1 MKTIFKKTHMIIILL
16 MSAAFIWS
24 CDSQVE
30 DGLVTD
36 VSVNIS
42 SFRVNGV
49 SGEIDHKNDK
59 ITVTLPYGTSVKT
72 LAPAIEIP
80 QGAVV
85 SPASGTTVD
94 FSQSVKFKVKNGNI
108 YKDYLVTVKAQ
119 DPIISFKINGLSA
132 TINNSGKTISLTMPE
147 GTNLT
152 ALQPV
157 IETGNGVS
165 INPAS
170 GTTINFT
177 SPVSFTVSNG
187 NLTEVYTAKVTTPVS
202 GPSVAF
208 LGMAAT
214 RTGLT
219 NPDEIA
225 ASDWLFGKYSGA
237 VYVSIADI
245 ASGAANLNNIDVIWW
260 HFDSATALPADAMS
274 PNVTSKIKTYLN
286 GGGNILLTSFAAQYV
301 DALGIVPAGK
311 GPNNVF
317 GDFLPNGFV
326 DTGSDWGISFKGYE
340 NHPVF
345 DGLQTYESG
354 KANLLEKGTFR
365 LNHTAWWFLPDWGGY
380 VNGAGWRNQT
390 GGNNIASEA
399 WDNTLDG
406 RVAIAEFPGGTAN
419 KKCMVI
425 CTGAYDWYNET
436 VNGNPSQPNSFQD
449 NIKKMTENSL
459 NYLVTH

>member
-1 MKTIFKKTHMIIILL
+1 MKTIFKKTHIIIILL
-16 MSAAFIWS
+16 ISVAFIWS
-24 CDSQVE
+24 CDSQME
-30 DGLVTD
+30 DGLVTN

-59 ITVTLPYGTSVKT
+59 IIVTLPYGTSVKA
-72 LAPAIEIP
+72 LSPIIEIP
-80 QGAVV
+80 QGSVI
-85 SPASGTTVD
+85 SPASGTVID
-94 FSQSVKFKVKNGNI
+94 FSQPVKFRVKNGNI
-108 YKDYLVTVKAQ
+108 YKDYQVTVQAQ
-119 DPIISFKINGLSA
+119 VPIISFKINGLSA

-152 ALQPV
+152 ALQPI
-157 IETGNGVS
+157 IEIGNGVS
-165 INPAS
+165 INPVS
-170 GTTINFT
+170 GTTINFS
-177 SPVSFTVSNG
+177 SPVSFSVSNG
-187 NLTEVYTAKVTTPVS
+187 SLTEVYTAKVTTPVS

-208 LGMAAT
+208 LGTAAT

-237 VYVSIADI
+237 VYVSMADV
-245 ASGAANLNNIDVIWW
+245 ASGAANLKGINVIWCN
-260 HFDSATALPADAMS
+260 FDSYDVLPGDALNT
-274 PNVTSKIKTYLN
+274 NVTSKIKTYLN

-317 GDFLPNGFV
+317 GDFLPNGFI

-354 KANLLEKGTFR
+354 KANLLQKGTFR

-390 GGNNIASEA
+390 GGNNLASEA

-406 RVAIAEFPGGTAN
+406 RVAVAEFPGGTAN

-425 CTGAYDWYNET
+425 CMGAYDWYNET
-436 VNGNPSQPNSFQD
+436 VNGSPSQPNSFQD

>member
-1 MKTIFKKTHMIIILL
+1 MKTIFKKIHIIIILL
-16 MSAAFIWS
+16 MSATFIWS
-24 CDSQVE
+24 CNNQLE

-85 SPASGTTVD
+85 SPASATTID
-94 FSQSVKFKVKNGNI
+94 FSQPVKFKVKNGNI

-132 TINNSGKTISLTMPE
+132 TINNLSKTISLTMPE

-152 ALQPV
+152 ALQPI
-157 IETGNGVS
+157 IETAKGVS
-165 INPAS
+165 ISPAS
-170 GTTINFT
+170 GTTVNFT

-187 NLTEVYTAKVTTPVS
+187 SLTEVYTAKVTTPVS

-208 LGMAAT
+208 FGTAAT

-225 ASDWLFGKYSGA
+225 ASDWLFGKFSGA
-237 VYVSIADI
+237 VYVSIADV
-245 ASGAANLNNIDVIWW
+245 ASGAANLTGINVIWW
-260 HFDSATALPADAMS
+260 HFDSATALPNDALNT
-274 PNVTSKIKTYLN
+274 NVTSKIKTYLN

-317 GDFLPNGFV
+317 GDFLPNGFI
-326 DTGSDWGISFKGYE
+326 DTGSNWGISFKGNE

-345 DGLQTYESG
+345 DGLQTYEPG

-390 GGNNIASEA
+390 GGNNLASEA

-425 CTGAYDWYNET
+425 CMGAYDWYNET
-436 VNGNPSQPNSFQD
+436 ANGNPSQPNGFLD

-459 NYLVTH
+459 NYLVTN

>member
-1 MKTIFKKTHMIIILL
+1 MKTIFKKTYVIIILL
-16 MSAAFIWS
+16 ISAAFTWS
-24 CDSQVE
+24 CDSQME

-42 SFRVNGV
+42 SFRVNNV

-59 ITVTLPYGTSVKT
+59 IIVTLPYGTSVKA
-72 LAPAIEIP
+72 LSPIIEIP
-80 QGAVV
+80 QGSVI
-85 SPASGTTVD
+85 SPASGTVID
-94 FSQSVKFKVKNGNI
+94 FSQPVKFRVKNGNI
-108 YKDYLVTVKAQ
+108 YKDYQVTVQAQ
-119 DPIISFKINGLSA
+119 VPIISFKINGLSA
-132 TINNSGKTISLTMPE
+132 TINHSSKTILLTMPE

-152 ALQPV
+152 ALQPI

-165 INPAS
+165 INPVS

-177 SPVSFTVSNG
+177 SPVPFTVSNG
-187 NLTEVYTAKVTTPVS
+187 SLMEVYTAKVTTPVS
-202 GPSVAF
+202 GPSVLF
-208 LGMAAT
+208 LGTATT

-237 VYVSIADI
+237 VYVSIADV
-245 ASGAANLNNIDVIWW
+245 ASGAANLTGIDVIWW
-260 HFDSATALPADAMS
+260 HFDSATALPGDALNT
-274 PNVTSKIKTYLN
+274 NVTSKIKTYLN

-317 GDFLPNGFV
+317 GDFLPNGFI
-326 DTGSDWGISFKGYE
+326 DTGSDWGISFKGNE

-345 DGLQTYESG
+345 DGLQTYEAG

-390 GGNNIASEA
+390 GGNNLASEA

-425 CTGAYDWYNET
+425 CMGAYDWYNET

-459 NYLVTH
+459 NYLVTN

>member
-1 MKTIFKKTHMIIILL
+1 MKSIFKKTYIIIILL
-16 MSAAFIWS
+16 ISAAFIWS
-24 CDSQVE
+24 CDNQIE

-59 ITVTLPYGTSVKT
+59 ITVTLPYGTSVKILT
-72 LAPAIEIP
+72 PVIEIP

-85 SPASGTTVD
+85 LPASGAMID
-94 FSQSVKFKVKNGNI
+94 FSQPVKFKVKNGNI
-108 YKDYLVTVKAQ
+108 YKDYQVTVKAQ

-170 GTTINFT
+170 GATLNFT

-187 NLTEVYTAKVTTPVS
+187 SLTEVYTAKVTTPVS

-208 LGMAAT
+208 LGTAAT

-225 ASDWLFGKYSGA
+225 ASDWLFGKFSGA
-237 VYVSIADI
+237 VYVSVTDV

-260 HFDSATALPADAMS
+260 HFDSAVTLPADAMS
-274 PNVTSKIKTYLN
+274 QNVTSKIKTYLN

-301 DALGIVPAGK
+301 DALEIVPAGK

-317 GDFLPNGFV
+317 GDFLPNGFI

-390 GGNNIASEA
+390 GGNNLASEA

-419 KKCMVI
+419 KKCVVI

>member
-59 ITVTLPYGTSVKT
+59 ITLTLPYGTSVKT

-85 SPASGTTVD
+85 SPISGATID
-94 FSQSVKFKVKNGNI
+94 FSQPVKFKVKNGNI

-152 ALQPV
+152 TLQPV

-187 NLTEVYTAKVTTPVS
+187 SLTEVYTAKVTTPVS

-237 VYVSIADI
+237 VYVSMADV
-245 ASGAANLNNIDVIWW
+245 ASGAANLTGINVIWW

-406 RVAIAEFPGGTAN
+406 RVAIAEFPSGTAN

-459 NYLVTH
+459 NYLVNH

>member
-1 MKTIFKKTHMIIILL
+1 MKTIFKKTHIFIILL

-24 CDSQVE
+24 CDSQME

-49 SGEIDHKNDK
+49 SGEIDKNDK
-59 ITVTLPYGTSVKT
+59 INVTLPYGTSVKT
-72 LAPAIEIP
+72 LAPVIEIP

-85 SPASGTTVD
+85 SPTSGATID
-94 FSQSVKFKVKNGNI
+94 FSQPVKFKVKNGNI

-119 DPIISFKINGLSA
+119 DPILSFKINGLSA

-152 ALQPV
+152 ALQPI

-187 NLTEVYTAKVTTPVS
+187 SITEVYTAKVTTPVS

-208 LGMAAT
+208 LGTAAT

-225 ASDWLFGKYSGA
+225 ASDWLFGKFSGA
-237 VYVSIADI
+237 MYVSMADV
-245 ASGAANLNNIDVIWW
+245 ASGAANLTGINVIWW
-260 HFDSATALPADAMS
+260 HFDSATALPGDALNT
-274 PNVTSKIKTYLN
+274 NVTSKIKTYLN

-301 DALGIVPAGK
+301 DALEIVPAGK

-365 LNHTAWWFLPDWGGY
+365 LNHTAWWFLPDWGEY

-390 GGNNIASEA
+390 GGNNLASEA

>member
-24 CDSQVE
+24 CDSQME

-59 ITVTLPYGTSVKT
+59 ITLTLPYGTSVKT

-85 SPASGTTVD
+85 SPISGATID
-94 FSQSVKFKVKNGNI
+94 FSQPVKFKVKNGNI

-152 ALQPV
+152 TLQPV

-187 NLTEVYTAKVTTPVS
+187 SLTEVYTAKVTTPVS

-237 VYVSIADI
+237 VYVSMADV
-245 ASGAANLNNIDVIWW
+245 ASGAANLTGINVIWW

-380 VNGAGWRNQT
+380 VNGAGWRSQT

-459 NYLVTH
+459 NYLVNH

>member
-1 MKTIFKKTHMIIILL
+1 MKTIFKKTHIIIILL
-16 MSAAFIWS
+16 ISVAFIWS
-24 CDSQVE
+24 CDSQME
-30 DGLVTD
+30 DGLVTN

-59 ITVTLPYGTSVKT
+59 IIVTLPYGTSVKA
-72 LAPAIEIP
+72 LSPIIEIP
-80 QGAVV
+80 QGSVI
-85 SPASGTTVD
+85 SPASGTVID
-94 FSQSVKFKVKNGNI
+94 FSQPVKFRVKNGNI
-108 YKDYLVTVKAQ
+108 YKDYQVTVQAQ
-119 DPIISFKINGLSA
+119 VPIISFKINGLSA

-152 ALQPV
+152 ALQPI
-157 IETGNGVS
+157 IEIGNGVS
-165 INPAS
+165 INPVS
-170 GTTINFT
+170 GTTINFS
-177 SPVSFTVSNG
+177 SPVSFSVSNG
-187 NLTEVYTAKVTTPVS
+187 SLTEVYTAKVTTPVS

-208 LGMAAT
+208 LGTAAT

-237 VYVSIADI
+237 VYVSMADV
-245 ASGAANLNNIDVIWW
+245 ASGAANLTGINVIWW
-260 HFDSATALPADAMS
+260 HFDSAAVLPGDALNT
-274 PNVTSKIKTYLN
+274 NVTSKIKTYLN

-317 GDFLPNGFV
+317 GDFLPNGFI

-354 KANLLEKGTFR
+354 KANLLQKGTFR

-390 GGNNIASEA
+390 GGNNLASEA

-406 RVAIAEFPGGTAN
+406 RVAVAEFPGGTAN

-425 CTGAYDWYNET
+425 CMGAYDWYNET
-436 VNGNPSQPNSFQD
+436 VNGSPSQPNSFQD

>member
-1 MKTIFKKTHMIIILL
+1 MKTIFKKTHIIIILL
-16 MSAAFIWS
+16 MSATFIWS
-24 CDSQVE
+24 CDNQME

-42 SFRVNGV
+42 SFRVNSV

-72 LAPAIEIP
+72 LAPVIEIP
-80 QGAVV
+80 QGAIV
-85 SPASGTTVD
+85 SPASGAMID
-94 FSQSVKFKVKNGNI
+94 FSQPVKFKVKNGNI
-108 YKDYLVTVKAQ
+108 YKDYQVTVKAQ

-152 ALQPV
+152 ALQPI

-170 GTTINFT
+170 GTTLNFS

-187 NLTEVYTAKVTTPVS
+187 SLTEVYTAKVTTPVS

-208 LGMAAT
+208 LGTAAT

-225 ASDWLFGKYSGA
+225 ASDWLFGKFSGA
-237 VYVSIADI
+237 VYVSMADV
-245 ASGAANLNNIDVIWW
+245 ASGTTNLTGINVIWW
-260 HFDSATALPADAMS
+260 HFDSATALPGDALNA
-274 PNVTSKIKTYLN
+274 NVTSKIKTYLN

-317 GDFLPNGFV
+317 GDFLPNGFI
-326 DTGSDWGISFKGYE
+326 DTGSDWGISFKGNE
-340 NHPVF
+340 NHPAF
-345 DGLQTYESG
+345 DGLQTYE
-354 KANLLEKGTFR
+354 
-365 LNHTAWWFLPDWGGY
+365 
-380 VNGAGWRNQT
+380 
-390 GGNNIASEA
+390 
-399 WDNTLDG
+399 
-406 RVAIAEFPGGTAN
+406 
-419 KKCMVI
+419 
-425 CTGAYDWYNET
+425 
-436 VNGNPSQPNSFQD
+436 
-449 NIKKMTENSL
+449 
-459 NYLVTH
+459 

>member
-1 MKTIFKKTHMIIILL
+1 MKTIFKKTYIIIILL
-16 MSAAFIWS
+16 MSAVFVWS

-30 DGLVTD
+30 DGLATD

-59 ITVTLPYGTSVKT
+59 ITLTLPYGTSVKT
-72 LAPAIEIP
+72 LAPAIELP
-80 QGAVV
+80 QGATV
-85 SPASGTTVD
+85 SPASGSTVD
-94 FSQSVKFKVKNGNI
+94 FSQPVKFKVKNGNI
-108 YKDYLVTVKAQ
+108 YKDYQVNVKAQ

-132 TINNSGKTISLTMPE
+132 TINNSGKTISLTVPE
-147 GTNLT
+147 GTNLA
-152 ALQPV
+152 ALQPI

-165 INPAS
+165 ISPAS
-170 GTTINFT
+170 STTLNFT
-177 SPVSFTVSNG
+177 NPVAFTVSNG
-187 NLTEVYTAKVTTPVS
+187 NLTEIYTAKITTPVS
-202 GPSVAF
+202 GPSIAF
-208 LGMAAT
+208 LGTAST

-225 ASDWLFGKYSGA
+225 ASDWLFGKFSGA
-237 VYVSIADI
+237 VYVSVADI
-245 ASGAANLNNIDVIWW
+245 ATGAANLQNIDVIWW
-260 HFDSATALPADAMS
+260 HFDSATALPGDVLNA
-274 PNVTSKIKTYLN
+274 NVTSKIKTYLN

-317 GDFLPNGFV
+317 GDFLPSGFV
-326 DTGSDWGISFKGYE
+326 DSGSDWGISFKGNE
-340 NHPVF
+340 NHPSF

-380 VNGAGWRNQT
+380 VNGAGWRSQT
-390 GGNNIASEA
+390 GGNNLASEA

-436 VNGNPSQPNSFQD
+436 ANGNPSQPNGFLD

>member
-1 MKTIFKKTHMIIILL
+1 MKSIFKNLQLVIMVLLSAVII
-16 MSAAFIWS
+16 MS
-24 CDSQVE
+24 CDNSNE

-59 ITVTLPYGTSVKT
+59 ITIILPYGTSVKT
-72 LAPAIEIP
+72 LVPVIEIP
-80 QGAVV
+80 KGAVV
-85 SPASGTTVD
+85 SPASGATLD
-94 FSQSVKFKVKNGNI
+94 FSQPVKFKVKNGNI
-108 YKDYLVTVKAQ
+108 YKDYQVIVKAQ
-119 DPIISFKINGLSA
+119 DPVISFKINGLSA

-157 IETGNGVS
+157 IETGNSVS

-170 GTTINFT
+170 GTTLNFT

-187 NLTEVYTAKVTTPVS
+187 SITEVYTAKVTTPVS

-208 LGMAAT
+208 LGTAAT

-237 VYVSIADI
+237 VYVSIADV
-245 ASGAANLNNIDVIWW
+245 ASGAANLTGINVIWW
-260 HFDSATALPADAMS
+260 HFDSATALPGDALNT
-274 PNVTSKIKTYLN
+274 NVTSKIKTYLN

-301 DALGIVPAGK
+301 DALEIVPAGK

-317 GDFLPNGFV
+317 GDFLPNGFI
-326 DTGSDWGISFKGYE
+326 DTGSDWGISFKGNE

-390 GGNNIASEA
+390 GGNNLASEA

>member
-1 MKTIFKKTHMIIILL
+1 MKTIFKKTHIIIILL
-16 MSAAFIWS
+16 MSVAFIWS
-24 CDSQVE
+24 CDSQME
-30 DGLVTD
+30 DGLVTN

-72 LAPAIEIP
+72 LAPVIEIP

-85 SPASGTTVD
+85 SPASGAMID
-94 FSQSVKFKVKNGNI
+94 FSQPVKFKVKNGNI
-108 YKDYLVTVKAQ
+108 YKDYQVTVKAQ
-119 DPIISFKINGLSA
+119 DPILSFKINGLSA

-165 INPAS
+165 INPPS
-170 GTTINFT
+170 GTTLNFT

-187 NLTEVYTAKVTTPVS
+187 SLTEVYTAKVTTPVS

-208 LGMAAT
+208 LGTAAT

-225 ASDWLFGKYSGA
+225 ASDWLFGKFSGA
-237 VYVSIADI
+237 VYVSVTDVV
-245 ASGAANLNNIDVIWW
+245 SGAANLNNIDVIWW
-260 HFDSATALPADAMS
+260 HFDSATTLPADAMS
-274 PNVTSKIKTYLN
+274 QNMISKIKTYLN

-317 GDFLPNGFV
+317 GDFLPNGFI

-365 LNHTAWWFLPDWGGY
+365 LNHTSWWFLPDWGGY

-436 VNGNPSQPNSFQD
+436 VNGNASQPNSFQD